1 MEVRFWG
8 YPVPNTVNIALEVPT
23 TGSMVGTWGSG
34 ALNPN
39 FVAIDGMLSGVQNVS
54 VSNVPVTLS
63 APAGALTPGPG
74 PTQSQNRVLVFTG
87 AMTGNVQITLPLPG
101 VYEVFNNTTGNFVL
115 SFKTATALPGRYVV
129 AIPQGALMSI
139 YNDGDDCF
147 LIKNMEPGIIIFVVG
162 ATALP
167 AWMAACTVK
176 PMLLCDGSLFNFAD
190 YPSLGVKCGSAFGGN
205 GITTAGTPDL
215 RGRVPLAYDGTGSR
229 ITIAGGAGFNGQVM
243 GASGGGQGSTLGTPN
258 LPAYT
263 PSGSVSGSFSGSGT
277 LGAAYAGGGATGGA
291 FLPLGNFG
299 STVISVSGSISGS
312 LSGIAQGG
320 ASQVFSNVPPAQVAG
335 SWFVVT

>member
-1 MEVRFWG
+1 M
-8 YPVPNTVNIALEVPT
+8 PNTVNIALEVPT

-39 FVAIDGMLSGVQNVS
+39 FVAIDGMISGVQTVS

-87 AMTGNVQITLPLPG
+87 TLSANVQITLPLPG

-115 SFKTATALPGRYVV
+115 SFRAFAAGDVIAV
-129 AIPQGALMSI
+129 PQGALMPI
-139 YNDGDDCF
+139 YNDGTDCF
-147 LIKNMEPGIIIFVVG
+147 LIKNQEPGTLFFLVG

-176 PMLLCDGSLFNFAD
+176 PALLCDGSIFNISEF
-190 YPSLGVKCGSAFGGN
+190 PSLGGKCGSAFGGN
-205 GITTAGTPDL
+205 GITTAATPDL
-215 RGRVPLAYDGTGSR
+215 RGRNPLSYDGTGTR
-229 ITIAGGAGFNGQVM
+229 LTVDGGAGFNGQTM
-243 GASGGGQGSTLGTPN
+243 GASGGVQGSSLINANNAP
-258 LPAYT
+258 YT
-263 PSGSVSGSFSGSGT
+263 PAGSVSGSFSGSGT
-277 LGAAYAGGGATGGA
+277 LNAALATAAEFGGS
-291 FLPLGNFG
+291 FIPMGNFG
-299 STVISVSGSISGS
+299 STVIPVSGSISGT
-312 LSGIAQGG
+312 LSGTPQGG
-320 ASQVFSNVPPAQVAG
+320 TSAVFSNVPPGQVAG